1 MKITSAPSSPARHSA
16 PAEQPGEQTAVHISG
31 LTKHFRRQDGSTV
44 PAIDG
49 ADLSIEKGEF
59 VVLLGPSGCGK
70 TTLLRSVAG
79 LETPDSGQITVGG
92 TTVFDGAAGI
102 NVGADRRELSMVFQS
117 YALWPHMT
125 AARNVR
131 YPLENQR
138 GPRRNRSTMNQ
149 RVAEA
154 LTAVGIGDLGGQ
166 YPSQLSGG
174 QQQRVAL
181 ARALVN
187 NSDVVLFDEP
197 LSNVDAKV
205 RETLRVELLAMQR
218 RFGFTA
224 LFVTHD
230 QAEAMELATRIAV
243 LDKGQVQQFGTPDE
257 VYARPA
263 TEYVAKF
270 IGNTNEL
277 EGTRTEGGYNT
288 SLGLVRT
295 SDAAGKRATLLFRP
309 EHGQLFA
316 EQPDMASALPG
327 RVVAVLFMGTHTEFL
342 VQAGEARM
350 RIWVSGRSTDF
361 RDGDE
366 VWVGVREQDVMV
378 FPRDGAEHQEPQ
390 EERV

>member
-1 MKITSAPSSPARHSA
+1 MTQLTHPTSSPSRPH
-16 PAEQPGEQTAVHISG
+16 PAGPDATQHAIVIRQ
-31 LTKHFRRQDGSTV
+31 LTKHFRRRDGSTV

-49 ADLSIEKGEF
+49 ADLHIESGEF

-79 LETPDSGQITVGG
+79 LETPDSGSIAVGG
-92 TTVFDGAAGI
+92 VTVFDGEAGI
-102 NVGADRRELSMVFQS
+102 DVGPERRELSMVFQS

-125 AARNVR
+125 AAQNVR

-138 GPRRNRSTMNQ
+138 GPRQSRSQMNE
-149 RVAEA
+149 RVTEA

-166 YPSQLSGG
+166 YPNQLSGG

-187 NSDVVLFDEP
+187 NSTVVLFDEP

-218 RFGFTA
+218 RLGFTA

-243 LDKGQVQQFGTPDE
+243 LDRGQVQQFGTPDE
-257 VYARPA
+257 IYARPA

-277 EGTRTEGGYNT
+277 PGTRVAGGYET
-288 SLGLVRT
+288 PVGLVRT
-295 SDAAGKRATLLFRP
+295 PEDAGEQATVLFRP
-309 EHGQLFA
+309 EHARLST
-316 EQPDMASALPG
+316 EQPATASALPG

-342 VQAGEARM
+342 VRSGETRM

-361 RDGDE
+361 AEGDE
-366 VWVGVREQDVMV
+366 IWVGLQEQDVMV
-378 FPRDGAEHQEPQ
+378 FASHPGQSARPEDDA
-390 EERV
+390 R

>member
-1 MKITSAPSSPARHSA
+1 MTELTTTLARQSSEPDSAQA
-16 PAEQPGEQTAVHISG
+16 AVEIHQ
-31 LTKHFRRQDGSTV
+31 LTKHFRRRDGSRV

-49 ADLSIEKGEF
+49 ADLRIDNGEF

-79 LETPDSGQITVGG
+79 LETPDSGSITVSG
-92 TTVFDGAAGI
+92 TTVFDGATGT
-102 NVGADRRELSMVFQS
+102 NLGPDRRELSMVFQS

-125 AARNVR
+125 AAQNVR

-138 GPRRNRSTMNQ
+138 GARRNRSTMNQ

-154 LTAVGIGDLGGQ
+154 LTTVGIGDLGGQ
-166 YPSQLSGG
+166 YPNQLSGG

-187 NSDVVLFDEP
+187 NSEVVLFDEP

-218 RFGFTA
+218 RLGFTA

-230 QAEAMELATRIAV
+230 QSEAMELATRIAV
-243 LDKGQVQQFGTPDE
+243 LDQGRVQQFGTPDE
-257 VYARPA
+257 IYARPA

-270 IGNTNEL
+270 IGNTNEVS
-277 EGTRTEGGYNT
+277 GSRVEGGYET
-288 SLGLVRT
+288 PLGLIRT
-295 SDAAGKRATLLFRP
+295 SADAGERATLLFRP
-309 EHGQLFA
+309 EHGRLA
-316 EQPDMASALPG
+316 TERPDTASALPG

-342 VQAGEARM
+342 VRAGEVRM
-350 RIWVSGRSTDF
+350 RIWASGRCTDF
-361 RDGDE
+361 
-366 VWVGVREQDVMV
+366 
-378 FPRDGAEHQEPQ
+378 
-390 EERV
+390 

>member
-1 MKITSAPSSPARHSA
+1 MTQLTSAPSRGAQRNAHDADAAEPAVQIR
-16 PAEQPGEQTAVHISG
+16 Q
-31 LTKHFRRQDGSTV
+31 LNKHFRRRDGSTV

-49 ADLSIEKGEF
+49 ASLDIQDGEF
-59 VVLLGPSGCGK
+59 IVLLGPSGCGK

-79 LETPDSGQITVGG
+79 LETPDSGSITVRGKA
-92 TTVFDGAAGI
+92 VFDSGTGA
-102 NVGADRRELSMVFQS
+102 NLGADRRGLSMVFQS

-125 AARNVR
+125 AAQNVR
-131 YPLENQR
+131 YPLENQKGAR
-138 GPRRNRSTMNQ
+138 QGRAVMNQ

-154 LTAVGIGDLGGQ
+154 LEAVGIGDLGGQ
-166 YPSQLSGG
+166 YPNQLSGG

-187 NSDVVLFDEP
+187 NSKVVLFDEP

-205 RETLRVELLAMQR
+205 RESLRIELLAMQR

-243 LDKGQVQQFGTPDE
+243 LDRGKVQQFGTPDE
-257 VYARPA
+257 IYARPA

-277 EGTRTEGGYNT
+277 SGRRADGGYET
-288 SLGLVRT
+288 PLGLVRT
-295 SDAAGKRATLLFRP
+295 PQDVGERATVLFRP
-309 EHGQLFA
+309 EHAQLSRERPEA
-316 EQPDMASALPG
+316 ASALAG
-327 RVVAVLFMGTHTEFL
+327 QVVAVLFMGTHTEFL
-342 VQAGEARM
+342 VRSGETRM

-361 RDGDE
+361 AEGDE
-366 VWVGVREQDVMV
+366 VWVGLQEPDVMV
-378 FPRDGAEHQEPQ
+378 FPRQDHDGQPEGDD
-390 EERV
+390 

>member
-1 MKITSAPSSPARHSA
+1 MTQLTTSSALGVQRDARPSDAPQPAIEIRH
-16 PAEQPGEQTAVHISG
+16 
-31 LTKHFRRQDGSTV
+31 LTKHFRRRDGSTV

-49 ADLSIEKGEF
+49 ASLDIQDGEF
-59 VVLLGPSGCGK
+59 IVLLGPSGCGK

-79 LETPDSGQITVGG
+79 LETPDSGAITVGG
-92 TTVFDGAAGI
+92 KAVFDSGSGA
-102 NVGADRRELSMVFQS
+102 NLGADRRELSMVFQS

-125 AARNVR
+125 AAQNVR

-138 GPRRNRSTMNQ
+138 GARQGRAAMNE

-154 LTAVGIGDLGGQ
+154 LGAVGIGDLGGQ
-166 YPSQLSGG
+166 YPNQLSGG

-187 NSDVVLFDEP
+187 NSKVVLFDEP

-205 RETLRVELLAMQR
+205 RESLRIELLAMQR

-243 LDKGQVQQFGTPDE
+243 LDRGKVQQFGTPDE
-257 VYARPA
+257 IYARPA

-277 EGTRTEGGYNT
+277 HGRRAEGGYET
-288 SLGLVRT
+288 PLGLVRT
-295 SDAAGKRATLLFRP
+295 PQDAGDQATVLFRP
-309 EHGQLFA
+309 EHA
-316 EQPDMASALPG
+316 ELSAERPGTASALPG

-342 VQAGEARM
+342 VRSGETRM

-361 RDGDE
+361 AEGDE
-366 VWVGVREQDVMV
+366 VWVGLREDHVMV
-378 FPRDGAEHQEPQ
+378 FPAAQDRGDQPEGEG
-390 EERV
+390 

>member
-1 MKITSAPSSPARHSA
+1 MKITSAPSSPAPTSA
-16 PAEQPGEQTAVHISG
+16 APEQPETETAVHIRG

-49 ADLSIEKGEF
+49 ADLHIEKGEF

-277 EGTRTEGGYNT
+277 DGTRAAGGYST

-295 SDAAGKRATLLFRP
+295 CAAAGERATLLFRP
-309 EHGQLFA
+309 EHGQLSA
-316 EQPDMASALPG
+316 ERPDTASALPG

-342 VQAGEARM
+342 VQAGESRL

-361 RDGDE
+361 REGDD
-366 VWVGVREQDVMV
+366 VWVGLREQDVMV
-378 FPRDGAEHQEPQ
+378 FPRDEAEQQ

>member
-1 MKITSAPSSPARHSA
+1 MQHAIEIR
-16 PAEQPGEQTAVHISG
+16 Q
-31 LTKHFRRQDGSTV
+31 LTKHFRRRDKSIV

-49 ADLSIEKGEF
+49 IDLRIEPGEF

-70 TTLLRSVAG
+70 TTLLRAVAG
-79 LETPDSGQITVGG
+79 LETPDSGIITVGD
-92 TTVFDGAAGI
+92 TTVFDGESGI
-102 NVGADRRELSMVFQS
+102 DVGVDRRELSMVFQS

-125 AARNVR
+125 AAQNVR

-138 GPRRNRSTMNQ
+138 GSRQSRSQMNE
-149 RVAEA
+149 RVSEA
-154 LTAVGIGDLGGQ
+154 LAAVGIGELGGQ
-166 YPSQLSGG
+166 YPNQLSGG

-187 NSDVVLFDEP
+187 NSTVVLFDEP

-230 QAEAMELATRIAV
+230 QAEAMEIATRIAV
-243 LDKGQVQQFGTPDE
+243 LDRGKVQQFGTPDE
-257 VYARPA
+257 IYDRPE

-277 EGTRTEGGYNT
+277 QGRRVEGGYE
-288 SLGLVRT
+288 SPLGVVRT
-295 SDAAGKRATLLFRP
+295 PEHVGEHATLLFRP
-309 EHGQLFA
+309 EHAVLSTERPETA
-316 EQPDMASALPG
+316 TALPG

-342 VQAGEARM
+342 VRSGEVRM
-350 RIWVSGRSTDF
+350 RIWVSGRCGDF
-361 RDGDE
+361 AEGDD
-366 VWVGVREQDVMV
+366 VWVGLREEDVMV
-378 FPRDGAEHQEPQ
+378 FPADVAVEPVGPARDTQKGQ
-390 EERV
+390 

>member
-1 MKITSAPSSPARHSA
+1 
-16 PAEQPGEQTAVHISG
+16 
-31 LTKHFRRQDGSTV
+31 
-44 PAIDG
+44 
-49 ADLSIEKGEF
+49 
-59 VVLLGPSGCGK
+59 
-70 TTLLRSVAG
+70 
-79 LETPDSGQITVGG
+79 
-92 TTVFDGAAGI
+92 
-102 NVGADRRELSMVFQS
+102 MVFQS

-138 GPRRNRSTMNQ
+138 GERRNRATMNQ

-277 EGTRTEGGYNT
+277 EGTRTDGGYST

-295 SDAAGKRATLLFRP
+295 SAAAGERATLLFRP
-309 EHGQLFA
+309 EHGQLSA
-316 EQPDMASALPG
+316 ERPDRAIALPG

-342 VQAGEARM
+342 VQAGEARL
-350 RIWVSGRSTDF
+350 RIWVSGRSNDF

-378 FPRDGAEHQEPQ
+378 FPRDGAEHQPQ